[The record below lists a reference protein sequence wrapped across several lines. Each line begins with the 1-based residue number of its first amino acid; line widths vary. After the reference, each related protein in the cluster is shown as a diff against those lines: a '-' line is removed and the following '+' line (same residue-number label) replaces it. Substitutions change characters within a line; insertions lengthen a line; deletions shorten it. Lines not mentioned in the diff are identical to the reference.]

1 MGTTLDSLWLGFSVA
16 LQPAVLW
23 YAFLGCVVGTLVG
36 VLPGIGPLAGI
47 SILLPITFGLDATN
61 AIVMLAGIY
70 YGSQYG
76 GSTTSILL
84 RIPGEASSVM
94 TCIDG
99 NAMARKGRAGA
110 ALCIAAVGSW
120 IAGTFGVIVLTLIAP
135 PLATIA
141 LKFGPPEY
149 TALLALG
156 LLFLAY
162 MSTSSLV
169 RTLLM
174 AALGLLLG
182 MIGIDPLSG
191 HFRFS
196 FDIPELGD
204 GIGIVPVAVGL
215 FGLGEILA
223 TPSHTVTGD
232 VVRPKLRE
240 LWPNREEWRQSAM
253 PIARGTVMGFLIGI
267 IPGSAHII
275 SSFLSYAV
283 EKKVSKHPEEF
294 GHGAVAGV
302 AGPESANNAAS
313 TGAFVPMLALGIP
326 TGPVTA
332 VLMAALMIHGVPPG
346 PTLVNDHPDVF
357 WGFVASM
364 YVGNLM
370 LLALN
375 LPLVGLFVN
384 LLRIP
389 YAYLYPLII
398 MFCIIGVYEVAHSI
412 VDVWIMLIMGVVGYA
427 LKKFSFDPA
436 PLVLGLVIAPIFEM
450 SLRQSLIMSD
460 GNWLIFVTRPI
471 AGTLMAVCAVLL
483 VMSAISMV
491 NARRDCHAE
500 NTLREL
506 RINLRKLRRDGL
518 THQPQCVLRRR
529 WRLGHMLRPVELESR
544 ILDHFL
550 DRMPRMHAFEL
561 EALDGTV
568 EREQA
573 AVGHQRNRPAGAMH
587 IRIIAAGRRDEAYL
601 RHQRTARVLD
611 AEQDYLRHHV
621 VEVAGAERAGEA
633 HARLIVVADA
643 DQIDVALSVDLAA
656 GKKEHIDATLTG
668 AIEQF
673 APAIGEEHVAAAAEQ
688 RHVRLAAAA
697 LACEQRRGC
706 GDRRGIADRHVAHV
720 ADQPDDHVGE
730 KFFGAEVHL
739 RRRAWR
745 RHGCRDS
752 ARNPPALRRAWRS
765 RPGARR
771 QPDSDRAA
779 AAARR
784 RAARSR

>member
-1 MGTTLDSLWLGFSVA
+1 MSALDSLWLGFSVA

-23 YAFLGCVVGTLVG
+23 YAFLGCLVGTLVG

-47 SILLPITFGLDATN
+47 SILLPITFGLDATK

-110 ALCIAAVGSW
+110 ALCIAAIGSW
-120 IAGTFGVIVLTLIAP
+120 IAGTFGVVVLTLIAP

-141 LKFGPPEY
+141 LRFGPPEY
-149 TALLALG
+149 TALLVLG
-156 LLFLAY
+156 LIFLAY
-162 MSTSSLV
+162 MSTSSLT

-174 AALGLLLG
+174 ASFGLLLG

-191 HFRFS
+191 HFRYS
-196 FDIPELGD
+196 FDIAELGD

-223 TPSHTVTGD
+223 TPSHQVAGE
-232 VVRPKLRE
+232 VIRPRLRE
-240 LWPNREEWRQSAM
+240 LWPNRQEWRDSSW
-253 PIARGTVMGFLIGI
+253 PIARGTVLGFLIGI

-283 EKKVSKHPEEF
+283 EKKVSRHPEQF
-294 GHGAVAGV
+294 GQGAVAGV

-364 YVGNLM
+364 YVGNIM

-375 LPLVGLFVN
+375 LPLVGIFVH

-398 MFCIIGVYEVAHSI
+398 MFCVIGVYEVSHSI

-427 LKKFSFDPA
+427 LKKFQFDPA

-460 GNWLIFVTRPI
+460 GNWTIFVTRPI
-471 AGTLMAVCAVLL
+471 SATLMAAAALML
-483 VMSAISMV
+483 VMSAVSLLS
-491 NARRDCHAE
+491 ARRDWRATMAE
-500 NTLREL
+500 ET
-506 RINLRKLRRDGL
+506 
-518 THQPQCVLRRR
+518 
-529 WRLGHMLRPVELESR
+529 
-544 ILDHFL
+544 
-550 DRMPRMHAFEL
+550 
-561 EALDGTV
+561 
-568 EREQA
+568 
-573 AVGHQRNRPAGAMH
+573 
-587 IRIIAAGRRDEAYL
+587 
-601 RHQRTARVLD
+601 
-611 AEQDYLRHHV
+611 
-621 VEVAGAERAGEA
+621 
-633 HARLIVVADA
+633 
-643 DQIDVALSVDLAA
+643 
-656 GKKEHIDATLTG
+656 KE
-668 AIEQF
+668 
-673 APAIGEEHVAAAAEQ
+673 
-688 RHVRLAAAA
+688 
-697 LACEQRRGC
+697 
-706 GDRRGIADRHVAHV
+706 
-720 ADQPDDHVGE
+720 
-730 KFFGAEVHL
+730 
-739 RRRAWR
+739 
-745 RHGCRDS
+745 
-752 ARNPPALRRAWRS
+752 
-765 RPGARR
+765 
-771 QPDSDRAA
+771 
-779 AAARR
+779 
-784 RAARSR
+784 

>member
-1 MGTTLDSLWLGFSVA
+1 MSAFDSLWLGFSVA

-23 YAFLGCVVGTLVG
+23 YAFLGCLVGTLVG

-47 SILLPITFGLDATN
+47 SILLPITFGLNATN

-120 IAGTFGVIVLTLIAP
+120 IAGTFGVIVLTFIAP

-149 TALLALG
+149 SALLVLG
-156 LLFLAY
+156 LIFLAY
-162 MSTSSLV
+162 MSTTSLT

-174 AALGLLLG
+174 AAFGLLLG
-182 MIGIDPLSG
+182 CIGIDPLSG
-191 HFRFS
+191 HFRYS
-196 FDIPELGD
+196 FDIAELGD
-204 GIGIVPVAVGL
+204 GIGIVPVAVGM
-215 FGLGEILA
+215 FGLGEILS
-223 TPSHTVTGD
+223 TPSHQVTGE
-232 VVRPKLRE
+232 VIRPKFRE
-240 LWPNREEWRQSAM
+240 LWPNAKEWRDSAW

-283 EKKVSKHPEEF
+283 EKKISKHPEEF
-294 GHGAVAGV
+294 GQGAVAGV

-332 VLMAALMIHGVPPG
+332 VLMAALMVHGVPPG
-346 PTLVNDHPDVF
+346 PSLVNDHPEVF

-375 LPLVGLFVN
+375 LPLVGIFVH

-389 YAYLYPLII
+389 YSYLYPLII
-398 MFCIIGVYEVAHSI
+398 MFCVIGVYEVSHSI
-412 VDVWIMLIMGVVGYA
+412 VDVWIMLIMGMIGYA

-460 GNWLIFVTRPI
+460 GNWLIFATRPI
-471 AGTLMAVCAVLL
+471 AGTLMAAAAVMLA
-483 VMSAISMV
+483 MSALSMLSK
-491 NARRDCHAE
+491 RRSWRAQMAE
-500 NTLREL
+500 
-506 RINLRKLRRDGL
+506 
-518 THQPQCVLRRR
+518 
-529 WRLGHMLRPVELESR
+529 
-544 ILDHFL
+544 
-550 DRMPRMHAFEL
+550 
-561 EALDGTV
+561 
-568 EREQA
+568 
-573 AVGHQRNRPAGAMH
+573 
-587 IRIIAAGRRDEAYL
+587 
-601 RHQRTARVLD
+601 
-611 AEQDYLRHHV
+611 
-621 VEVAGAERAGEA
+621 EV
-633 HARLIVVADA
+633 
-643 DQIDVALSVDLAA
+643 
-656 GKKEHIDATLTG
+656 KE
-668 AIEQF
+668 
-673 APAIGEEHVAAAAEQ
+673 
-688 RHVRLAAAA
+688 
-697 LACEQRRGC
+697 
-706 GDRRGIADRHVAHV
+706 
-720 ADQPDDHVGE
+720 
-730 KFFGAEVHL
+730 
-739 RRRAWR
+739 
-745 RHGCRDS
+745 
-752 ARNPPALRRAWRS
+752 
-765 RPGARR
+765 
-771 QPDSDRAA
+771 
-779 AAARR
+779 
-784 RAARSR
+784 

>member
-1 MGTTLDSLWLGFSVA
+1 MNLDALWLGFSVA
-16 LQPAVLW
+16 LQPSVLW
-23 YAFLGCVVGTLVG
+23 YAFLGCLVGTLVG

-47 SILLPITFGLDATN
+47 SILLPLTFGLDATK

-120 IAGTFGVIVLTLIAP
+120 IAGTFGVVVLTFIAP
-135 PLATIA
+135 PLATLA

-149 TALLALG
+149 TALLVLG
-156 LLFLAY
+156 LIFLAY
-162 MSTSSLV
+162 MSSSSLV

-174 AALGLLLG
+174 ACFGLLLG
-182 MIGIDPLSG
+182 TIGIDPLSG

-215 FGLGEILA
+215 FGLGEILS
-223 TPSHTVTGD
+223 TPSHQVTGE
-232 VVRPKLRE
+232 VIRPKLRE
-240 LWPNREEWRQSAM
+240 LWPNAREWRDASW
-253 PIARGTVMGFLIGI
+253 PIARGTVLGFLIGI
-267 IPGSAHII
+267 IPGSAHVI

-283 EKKVSKHPEEF
+283 ERKISKNPEEF
-294 GHGAVAGV
+294 GNGAVAGV

-332 VLMAALMIHGVPPG
+332 VLIAALMIHNVPPG
-346 PTLVNDHPDVF
+346 PTLVNDHPNVF

-375 LPLVGLFVN
+375 LPLVGLFVH

-412 VDVWIMLIMGVVGYA
+412 VDVWIMLIMGVIGYL

-436 PLVLGLVIAPIFEM
+436 PLVLGLVISPIFEM

-460 GNWLIFVTRPI
+460 GNWLIFTQRPI
-471 AGTLMAVCAVLL
+471 AATLMAASAVLIVASFVSL
-483 VMSAISMV
+483 M
-491 NARRDCHAE
+491 NARRDWRTKMAE
-500 NTLREL
+500 E
-506 RINLRKLRRDGL
+506 
-518 THQPQCVLRRR
+518 
-529 WRLGHMLRPVELESR
+529 
-544 ILDHFL
+544 
-550 DRMPRMHAFEL
+550 
-561 EALDGTV
+561 
-568 EREQA
+568 
-573 AVGHQRNRPAGAMH
+573 
-587 IRIIAAGRRDEAYL
+587 
-601 RHQRTARVLD
+601 
-611 AEQDYLRHHV
+611 
-621 VEVAGAERAGEA
+621 
-633 HARLIVVADA
+633 
-643 DQIDVALSVDLAA
+643 
-656 GKKEHIDATLTG
+656 
-668 AIEQF
+668 
-673 APAIGEEHVAAAAEQ
+673 
-688 RHVRLAAAA
+688 
-697 LACEQRRGC
+697 
-706 GDRRGIADRHVAHV
+706 
-720 ADQPDDHVGE
+720 VGE
-730 KFFGAEVHL
+730 
-739 RRRAWR
+739 
-745 RHGCRDS
+745 
-752 ARNPPALRRAWRS
+752 
-765 RPGARR
+765 
-771 QPDSDRAA
+771 
-779 AAARR
+779 
-784 RAARSR
+784 